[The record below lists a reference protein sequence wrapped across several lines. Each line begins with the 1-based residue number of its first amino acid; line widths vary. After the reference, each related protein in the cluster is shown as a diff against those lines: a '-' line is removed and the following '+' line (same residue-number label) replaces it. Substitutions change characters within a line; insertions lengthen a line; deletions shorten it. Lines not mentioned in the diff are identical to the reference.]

1 MPKGNLLDLFFMFGT
16 IRKHQNWLWA
26 LIITVIIISFVIFFS
41 PNVRFGRERAAAA
54 ETGTIGG
61 KPIPREEYLDAYNEA
76 RLAHFMRTGGREWP
90 GNDESA
96 QRALERDAVFRVFLK
111 QKTKEMDI
119 QASDEAVGRLI
130 RDRLGNYPL
139 AEFEQVHLRKE
150 RLTLQDFERFM
161 RREAALQQLL
171 NTAGVSAKLLNPKEA
186 EALFRKENEQAL
198 TQVAVLAASNYLDK
212 VTVSPSELGKFYTN
226 RMALYRIPERIQV
239 SYIEF
244 PVTNFLA
251 EADKQIATITNF
263 EARIEEE
270 YYRRGTNAFKGTND
284 AILTADEAKKQI
296 KEDSRKGLARREAH
310 RKAAEFGSE
319 LEAQPHAENAA
330 TFEKLAAAKG
340 LPVKVTEPFDNRSA
354 GAETN
359 FPPEF
364 RQRAMTL
371 NTNMAVWFNPIV
383 GENAAYVIALKNRL
397 PSEPPQFE
405 KVQEKVTADYKQ
417 QQAMELARSAAT
429 NFHAA
434 VTNTFSQN
442 KPFADTAKE
451 QNVTVVTP
459 PPFSSSTTTLTNVDE
474 RLFRFLHQVVFDMK
488 PGDVG
493 NILPTADGALVI
505 HLRQLNP
512 VDEAKL
518 RAELP
523 EFLNRIRLYRQN
535 EAFNRWF
542 GKQIEQAKVAPPQR
556 GLPSLPGAPGGPP
569 PPQGQPR
576 PG

>member
-1 MPKGNLLDLFFMFGT
+1 MFGT

-26 LIITVIIISFVIFFS
+26 VIITVIIISFVIFFS
-41 PNVRFGRERAAAA
+41 PNVKFAGDRATGAD
-54 ETGTIGG
+54 TGTIGG
-61 KPIPREEYLDAYNEA
+61 KPIPREEYREAYDEA

-90 GNDESA
+90 GNDEAA

-111 QKTKEMDI
+111 HKIKEMGI
-119 QASDEAVGRLI
+119 EASDEAVGRLI
-130 RDRLGNYPL
+130 RDRLGNYPPS
-139 AEFEQVHLRKE
+139 EFEQVHLRPQ
-150 RLTLQDFERFM
+150 RLTGQDFERFM

-171 NTAGVSAKLLNPKEA
+171 NTAGVSAKLLNPREA
-186 EALFRKENEQAL
+186 EILFRKENEQAL
-198 TQVAVLAASNYLDK
+198 TEVGVFAASNYVNK
-212 VTVSPSELGKFYTN
+212 VTVSPAELGKFYTN

-251 EADKQIATITNF
+251 EADKQIAAITNF
-263 EARIEEE
+263 DARIDEE

-284 AILTADEAKKQI
+284 GPLTVDEAKKQI
-296 KEDSRKGLARREAH
+296 KEDSRKALARREAH

-319 LEAQPHAENAA
+319 LETQPQPESVA
-330 TFEKLAAAKG
+330 TFEKFAAAKG
-340 LPVKVTEPFDNRSA
+340 LPVKVTEPFDNRST
-354 GAETN
+354 GVETN

-371 NTNMAVWFNPIV
+371 NTNMAVLFNPIV
-383 GENAAYVIALKNRL
+383 GENAVYVIALKNRL

-417 QQAMELARSAAT
+417 QQATELARSAAT

-434 VTNTFSQN
+434 VTNTFQQN
-442 KPFADTAKE
+442 KPFAETAKQ
-451 QNVTVVTP
+451 QNVTLVTP
-459 PPFSSSTTTLTNVDE
+459 PPFSSSTTTLTNLDE
-474 RLFRFLHQVVFDMK
+474 RLFRILHQVVFDMK

-505 HLRQLNP
+505 HLKQLNP
-512 VDEAKL
+512 VDEAKV
-518 RAELP
+518 RVELP
-523 EFLNRIRLYRQN
+523 DFLNRIRMYRQN

-556 GLPSLPGAPGGPP
+556 GVPNLPGAPQGMPAPQRQPP
-569 PPQGQPR
+569 PG
-576 PG
+576 

>member
-1 MPKGNLLDLFFMFGT
+1 MFGT

-41 PNVRFGRERAAAA
+41 PNVRFGRDRATGGD
-54 ETGTIGG
+54 TGTINGQ
-61 KPIPREEYLDAYNEA
+61 PIPVEEYRDAYNEA

-111 QKTKEMDI
+111 NKVKEMNI
-119 QASDEAVGRLI
+119 EASDDAVGRLI

-139 AEFEQVHLRKE
+139 AEFEQVHLRNQK
-150 RLTLQDFERFM
+150 LTLQDFERFM

-171 NTAGVSAKLLNPKEA
+171 NTAGASAKLLNPKEA
-186 EALFRKENEQAL
+186 EMLYRKENEQAL
-198 TQVAVLAASNYLDK
+198 TEVAVFAASNYLDK
-212 VTVSPSELGKFYTN
+212 VTVSPAELGKFYTN
-226 RMALYRIPERIQV
+226 RMALYRTPERIQV
-239 SYIEF
+239 SYVEF

-251 EADKQIATITNF
+251 EADKQIASVTNF
-263 EARIEEE
+263 EARIDEE
-270 YYRRGTNAFKGTND
+270 YYRRGTNTYKGSND
-284 AILTADEAKKQI
+284 VVLSADEAKKQI
-296 KEDSRKGLARREAH
+296 KEDSRKALARREAH
-310 RKAAEFGSE
+310 RKAAEFGVE
-319 LEAQPHAENAA
+319 LESQPQGDSLAV
-330 TFEKLAAAKG
+330 FEKLAAAKG
-340 LPVKVTEPFDNRSA
+340 LPVKVSEPFDNRSA

-371 NTNMAVWFNPIV
+371 NTNMAVSFNPIV

-397 PSEPPQFE
+397 PSEPPQFD
-405 KVQEKVTADYKQ
+405 KVKEKVTTDYKQ
-417 QQAMELARSAAT
+417 QQGVELARSAAT

-434 VTNTFSQN
+434 VTNTFQQN
-442 KPFADTAKE
+442 KPFSETAK
-451 QNVTVVTP
+451 QQKVTVISP
-459 PPFSSSTTTLTNVDE
+459 PPFSSSTTALTNVDE
-474 RLFRFLHQVVFDMK
+474 RLFRILHQVTFDMK

-493 NILPTADGALVI
+493 NILPTGDGALVI

-518 RAELP
+518 RTELP

-556 GLPSLPGAPGGPP
+556 GLPSVPGQPGMP
-569 PPQGQPR
+569 PPQTQPR